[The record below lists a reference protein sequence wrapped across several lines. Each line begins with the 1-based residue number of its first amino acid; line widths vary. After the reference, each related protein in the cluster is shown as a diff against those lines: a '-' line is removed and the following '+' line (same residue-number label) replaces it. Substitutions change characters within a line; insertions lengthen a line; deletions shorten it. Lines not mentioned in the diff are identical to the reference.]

1 MSFKVLEYIASKGG
15 AVKQK
20 TIDSSRAREEWDK
33 DRHYMTTRPL
43 DDITEELRREEL
55 ANYSFST
62 EKIELTEK
70 GKKVAKILL
79 EEKTV

>member
-15 AVKQK
+15 ALKQK
-20 TIDSSRAREEWDK
+20 TIDSFQAREEWDK

-43 DDITEELRREEL
+43 DDIIEELRREGL
-55 ANYSFST
+55 AYYAFST